1 MTLFQYFGIFECSEG
16 KIGQH
21 DCVDQMYPKLILRES
36 SLQKDQKTYFNHSH
50 ISNIRGVTI
59 KNIWD
64 PSGR

>member
-1 MTLFQYFGIFECSEG
+1 MTIFQNFDIFECSDG
-16 KIGQH
+16 NIGQQ
-21 DCVDQMYPKLILRES
+21 DGVDQKYPILILRES

>member
-1 MTLFQYFGIFECSEG
+1 MTLFQYFGIFQFSQG
-16 KIGQH
+16 NIGQQ
-21 DCVDQMYPKLILRES
+21 DSVDQMYPKLILSER

-50 ISNIRGVTI
+50 ISNIRGVMI